1 MSDGLTNDQI
11 ALLCEIGEHEL
22 WKIDGDTR
30 RERDL
35 QRLLSAGYVEY
46 QESDS
51 GRVPRLSAKAVTF
64 LGERGVGLN
73 EA

>member
-35 QRLLSAGYVEY
+35 QRLLSAGYVE
-46 QESDS
+46 
-51 GRVPRLSAKAVTF
+51 
-64 LGERGVGLN
+64 
-73 EA
+73 